1 MTARTEAFSNSD
13 NLIADVHLAPATMSS
28 AKRVKL
34 SHSKAPG
41 PFRKPS
47 SGDRAA
53 AKVLTKKITQAPKA
67 AAPIKQ
73 KAREAE
79 EDDDDDD
86 KDDKDE
92 EDEEQNDD
100 SSDEASEND
109 DSTPTVEE
117 ATKEGQTEL
126 PSKEETPTKSF
137 RDLVS
142 APR

>member
-34 SHSKAPG
+34 SHSKALG

-79 EDDDDDD
+79 EDDDDDE
-86 KDDKDE
+86 DDEDE

>member
-79 EDDDDDD
+79 EDDDDDE
-86 KDDKDE
+86 DDKDE
-92 EDEEQNDD
+92 EDEEQKDD

>member
-73 KAREAE
+73 RAREAE
-79 EDDDDDD
+79 EDDDDDE
-86 KDDKDE
+86 DDEDE
-92 EDEEQNDD
+92 EDEEQNGD

>member
-13 NLIADVHLAPATMSS
+13 NLIADVHRAPATMSS

-79 EDDDDDD
+79 EDDDDDE
-86 KDDKDE
+86 DE
-92 EDEEQNDD
+92 EDEEENDD

>member
-79 EDDDDDD
+79 EDDDDDE
-86 KDDKDE
+86 DDKDE